1 LLKLLLGRM
10 EPQQG
15 TVKLGTNLQIAWFD
29 QLRETLDENKSI
41 IENVVE
47 GSDFIEVNGQSKHI
61 IGYLQDFLF
70 EPARC
75 RQPVKALSGGERNR
89 LLLAR
94 LFTRP
99 FNLLVLDE
107 PTNDLDAD
115 TLDLLEE
122 QLMQY
127 QGTLLLVSHDREF
140 VDNVVTSTLVF
151 ENGEVNEYVGG
162 YQDWLRQ
169 RSQPVKQTDKKVAV
183 KLAPASPT
191 AASAKKKLSYKEQ
204 QELKEL
210 PGRIEAL
217 EKDIAA
223 LQAKMSDPTF
233 FKNDS
238 ATVAST
244 TSALAEK
251 EQALELVFNRWS
263 ELEP

>member
-1 LLKLLLGRM
+1 M
-10 EPQQG
+10 
-15 TVKLGTNLQIAWFD
+15 
-29 QLRETLDENKSI
+29 
-41 IENVVE
+41 
-47 GSDFIEVNGQSKHI
+47 
-61 IGYLQDFLF
+61 
-70 EPARC
+70 
-75 RQPVKALSGGERNR
+75 
-89 LLLAR
+89 
-94 LFTRP
+94 
-99 FNLLVLDE
+99 LDE

-169 RSQPVKQTDKKVAV
+169 RSQPVKQSEKKVAA
-183 KLAPASPT
+183 KLAPASP

-223 LQAKMSDPTF
+223 LQAKISDPAF
-233 FKNDS
+233 FRNEP
-238 ATVAST
+238 ATVAAT
-244 TSALAEK
+244 TNALAEK